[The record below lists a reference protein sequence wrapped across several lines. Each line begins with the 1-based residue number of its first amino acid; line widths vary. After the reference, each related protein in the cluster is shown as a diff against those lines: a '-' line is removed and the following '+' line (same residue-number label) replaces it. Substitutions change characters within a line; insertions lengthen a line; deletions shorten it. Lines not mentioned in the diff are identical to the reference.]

1 MGRQPGPTYVPPV
14 AAAPAALPMA
24 PPPLFSG
31 RGLPRPLVAQQ
42 ARPPAA
48 QTRLPSKPSGAR
60 GYIPPPADPFRSQSF
75 PRIPPTSDAIPAQ
88 QPAYFGGGGLHGRGV
103 GAVSDSSIGL
113 GSMAGSSA
121 SQPFPV
127 PLRQADAATSAVA
140 SGGGA
145 SRTAAATGNAMAPP
159 VAVFSAVAVTV
170 ADPSGGG
177 NGDLLLLQQI
187 EQLRME
193 RSSQESRIA
202 LLRENEERLNARIE
216 ELSES
221 LSSAR
226 GGWRRDWACVQHP
239 EIYPA
244 PLSLPTPAQPRSG
257 RLRSKSSLRQIARG
271 DGPLGCK
278 AEE

>member
-1 MGRQPGPTYVPPV
+1 MGRQPGFVPPV
-14 AAAPAALPMA
+14 AAAPAVLPMA
-24 PPPLFSG
+24 PPPVFTG

-48 QTRLPSKPSGAR
+48 QIRMPSKPSGAR
-60 GYIPPPADPFRSQSF
+60 GYIPPPVDPFRSQSF

-88 QPAYFGGGGLHGRGV
+88 QPAYFGGGGPHGRGI
-103 GAVSDSSIGL
+103 GAVSDSSAGL

-127 PLRQADAATSAVA
+127 PLRQADAATSAAA

-145 SRTAAATGNAMAPP
+145 SRTTAATGNATAPP
-159 VAVFSAVAVTV
+159 VAVFPAVAVTS
-170 ADPSGGG
+170 ADTNAGG

-221 LSSAR
+221 LSSTC
-226 GGWRRDWACVQHP
+226 GGGSRDWAFAQH
-239 EIYPA
+239 PA
-244 PLSLPTPAQPRSG
+244 PLAPHARATSQWPTMKRKFSLSDRARRWTARSQ
-257 RLRSKSSLRQIARG
+257 S
-271 DGPLGCK
+271 
-278 AEE
+278 